1 MDINRGRIILIIVIC
16 FLVINCSNRKRSTK
30 ESLEKNQITLIFKST
45 PPASHSNL
53 TGGLVATEIEFID
66 DNYIQQHF
74 FPDQTKRF
82 DTLVFKTKRKLVE
95 FRHYY
100 KTVDKL
106 SYLFQNGDTVMFR
119 YQNNTPV
126 ATVLNRKTKAYD
138 VNFDLFKR
146 ETLTPYDYPAF
157 VKFELPMV
165 FADYS
170 NGFEGVDKKVF
181 SLAIERFPFELN
193 QEKRL
198 LDSLQQNNLISDDMS
213 NFFKTRSLYQQKIIQ
228 LQEIL
233 GFYSIRPLYQK
244 LRPVDF
250 IIQLGYDR
258 ELGWLNS
265 GNILDNKNDSLIYFG
280 FYYDVINWFNYNY
293 LSRKVGRV
301 KSTNYINNIST
312 AGSNLADYMSL
323 ADTINENKLLSTH
336 AKNILRFENI
346 QSIIENNSI
355 DEANKAFEK
364 FEKEVKDTALV
375 NFVRSKYLLNE
386 SSKYK
391 TNDLHL
397 VSTNSERISFDK
409 LIKKHRGNVLYID
422 FWGSYCPP
430 CISQFKFSV
439 GLKQSYQGK
448 KLVQIYISAEPD
460 KKMWLTACKKY
471 NLETE
476 SYFVD
481 NRYTSRQL
489 EDMNIKY
496 FPNYKIYDKQGK
508 LVNEFAPRPSEKELI
523 SLIDD
528 CLAKE

>member
-1 MDINRGRIILIIVIC
+1 MYRNKDKIIFIILIC
-16 FLVINCSNRKRSTK
+16 LLVINCCNSNKSTK
-30 ESLEKNQITLIFKST
+30 EIIEKNQITLIFKSI
-45 PPASHSNL
+45 PPPWHSNL
-53 TGGLVATEIEFID
+53 TGTLTASEIEFID
-66 DNYIQQHF
+66 DNYIRQHF
-74 FPDQTKRF
+74 SPDPTKGI
-82 DTLVFKTKRKLVE
+82 DTLVIKTKRKFIE
-95 FRHYY
+95 FRHCY

-106 SYLFQNGDTVMFR
+106 SYLFQNGDTVMFS
-119 YQNNTPV
+119 YQNTVPY
-126 ATVLNRKTKAYD
+126 ATVKNRKTKTYD

-146 ETLTPYDYPAF
+146 ETITPYDYPAF
-157 VKFELPMV
+157 AKFEQPMV

-170 NGFEGVDKKVF
+170 NGFDGADKKVF
-181 SLAIERFPFELN
+181 SQAIERFPSELN

-198 LDSLQQNNLISDDMS
+198 LDSLQKNNLISDDMS
-213 NFFKTRSLYQQKIIQ
+213 NFFKTRTLYQQKIIQ
-228 LQEIL
+228 LQQIL
-233 GFYSIRPLYQK
+233 GFYSIQPLYQK

-250 IIQLGYDR
+250 IIQLGYDS

-265 GNILDNKNDSLIYFG
+265 GNILDNKNDSLLYFG

-301 KSTNYINNIST
+301 KSTNYVNNIST

-355 DEANKAFEK
+355 DEAIKAFGK
-364 FEKEVKDTALV
+364 FKKEVIDTALA
-375 NFVRSKYLLNE
+375 NYVRSKYSLNE
-386 SSKYK
+386 GLNYK

-409 LIKKHRGNVLYID
+409 LIERHRGNVLYID

-430 CISQFKFSV
+430 CISQFKFSE
-439 GLKQSYQGK
+439 GLKESYQGK
-448 KLVQIYISAEPD
+448 NLVQIYISAEPD
-460 KKMWLTACKKY
+460 KKMWLTACRKY

-476 SYFVD
+476 SYFVE

-496 FPNYKIYDKQGK
+496 FPHYKIFDKQGK
-508 LVNEFAPRPSEKELI
+508 LVNEFAPGPNEKELI

-528 CLAKE
+528 YLAKE